1 MLTSQEHWNKTV
13 SPEVDIQNKPQVIV
27 VAEKAAPSYEST
39 LVTEAKAAAQFCFRI
54 LVVDDDFLVR
64 ETARQMLESGG
75 YEVLTAVDGLDGLH
89 VLSKSL
95 PDLIISDLNMPRMSG
110 FEFLA
115 VVRER
120 FPHIATIAVSGEYIT
135 SGNPSGIVADTFLQK
150 GHYTV
155 KELCGEV
162 AKLLA
167 ASPIR
172 SESKKSEIAPLFVPR
187 DNAGYLIIACP
198 KCLRANRLEAMNLN
212 GGLHETH
219 CQFCGTPVKF
229 EINHEI
235 EPLMKRN
242 HA

>member
-1 MLTSQEHWNKTV
+1 MHVSTNVSIAGVGSLDVESVVSLLQESVRHNAGI
-13 SPEVDIQNKPQVIV
+13 S
-27 VAEKAAPSYEST
+27 SY
-39 LVTEAKAAAQFCFRI
+39 
-54 LVVDDDFLVR
+54 D
-64 ETARQMLESGG
+64 
-75 YEVLTAVDGLDGLH
+75 
-89 VLSKSL
+89 VLS
-95 PDLIISDLNMPRMSG
+95 
-110 FEFLA
+110 
-115 VVRER
+115 
-120 FPHIATIAVSGEYIT
+120 
-135 SGNPSGIVADTFLQK
+135 
-150 GHYTV
+150 
-155 KELCGEV
+155 ELCGEV

-172 SESKKSEIAPLFVPR
+172 SEGKKSEIASLFVPR